1 MSIGIRCDLANP
13 PDEATTDDMSRLL
26 AYAALA
32 TIAAAAP
39 AKGPVITSAYTDLN
53 LDRCKQLERGEE
65 GDWAVWRC
73 PGIAGVSIYIES
85 GDGRYDIDAGTRDKD
100 DLWSGPFDDI
110 PKRVEWRL
118 KSGKPFALI
127 YRLTIATPEHPRT
140 SRLLVEKVG
149 RGSTPGCRTADIPGA
164 TPDANIVARQAAD
177 RILTKTTTCLSRR

>member
-1 MSIGIRCDLANP
+1 MTRVLAI
-13 PDEATTDDMSRLL
+13 ALL
-26 AYAALA
+26 A
-32 TIAAAAP
+32 TVAAAAP
-39 AKGPVITSAYTDLN
+39 AKGPVITSAYTELN
-53 LDRCKQLERGEE
+53 LDRCKKLEHSEE
-65 GDWAVWRC
+65 GDWSVWRC

-100 DLWSGPFDDI
+100 ELWSGPFDDI
-110 PKRVEWRL
+110 PTRVEWRL

-177 RILTKTTTCLSRR
+177 RIAQGRVKCLSQ